1 MAARLTL
8 PRISPTR
15 SVLPAPRY
23 YAALST
29 STRVLSTYYT
39 ALDTYS
45 TTALTTLLY
54 TRAARVLL
62 HRGINHTALYTTCVS
77 RAGYNHTT

>member
-54 TRAARVLL
+54 TRAARALL
-62 HRGINHTALYTTCVS
+62 HVVLIILLYMLPCVS
-77 RAGYNHTT
+77 RASYNQTA

>member
-8 PRISPTR
+8 PRISPYSLR
-15 SVLPAPRY
+15 PARAPLL

-54 TRAARVLL
+54 TRAARALL
-62 HRGINHTALYTTCVS
+62 HRGINHTALYATLRITCWL
-77 RAGYNHTT
+77 